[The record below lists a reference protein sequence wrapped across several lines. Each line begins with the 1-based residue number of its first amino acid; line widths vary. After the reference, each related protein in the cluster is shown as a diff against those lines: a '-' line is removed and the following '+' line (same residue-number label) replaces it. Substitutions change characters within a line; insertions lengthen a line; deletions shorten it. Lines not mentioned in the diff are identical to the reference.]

1 MRTRLCLQAAF
12 PLATLAVFF
21 ALPVSIFAQ
30 FQPPTS
36 EELSMKEEPK
46 APGAAAI
53 YLYREETVD
62 DNLHYHSFFA
72 RIKVLTEKGKELAT
86 VGVPYPKGQFH
97 ITDIKARTIH
107 ADGTTIPLDV
117 KPADLLVALNT
128 RSGGQ
133 VNKMVFTLPSV
144 EVGSILEY
152 KWQLRYD
159 DEVLSSPDWDVQQPY
174 FVRKAHYSFIP
185 FKYMDRV
192 TDSKGGLANKL
203 LYSSM
208 LPEGT
213 KVVEEASGR
222 YTLDALNVQAIPHE
236 DYMPPLGALIE
247 QVQFYYSGSYGM
259 DDFWKHE
266 GGSWSKEMDHFASET
281 KPLKEAVAQIVAA
294 GDSEDAKAR
303 KLYDAVM
310 ALDNTDY
317 TRRKSKEELKQEGL
331 KRAKDAE
338 GVWKQKS
345 GSSDEIALLYLAMA
359 RIAGLKAYAML
370 LCNRDQEVFNPYFMS
385 MRQLD
390 DVLVIVS
397 INGKEQPLDPG
408 KRFATFGQLAWKHT
422 LTGGLRQSDKGTV
435 FAETRGNPY
444 KEAQTLR
451 VADVN
456 IALDGTVSGTARV
469 SMAGPAAARW
479 RELAVENDEDE
490 VKKQFNEYLRELVP
504 DGVTADFD
512 HFLGLDDYHS
522 QLMGI
527 VKLSG
532 NMGTKTGKRIFL
544 PGVFFASHAKH
555 PFVADEKRQTA
566 VDMEYADN
574 IVDEVTYHVPDT
586 FSVESA
592 PPDTSIPWTGH
603 AAFQLKSTVDKN
615 SIEVDRTL
623 ARAFTMVMPKDYS
636 ALHEFYQKM
645 ATADQQ
651 QLVLTAVANAGK

>member
-1 MRTRLCLQAAF
+1 MRTRFCLQAAL
-12 PLATLAVFF
+12 PLATLAVFL
-21 ALPVSIFAQ
+21 ALPVSLLAQ

-107 ADGTTIPLDV
+107 EDGTIIPLDV

-281 KPLKEAVAQIVAA
+281 KPLKEAVAKIVAA
-294 GDSEDAKAR
+294 GDNEDAKAR

-317 TRRKSKEELKQEGL
+317 TRRKSKEELKQQGL

-338 GVWKQKS
+338 DVWKQKS

-390 DVLVIVS
+390 DVLVIVV

-422 LTGGLRQSDKGTV
+422 LTSGLRQSDKGPV
-435 FAETRGNPY
+435 FAETHGNPY
-444 KEAQTLR
+444 KEATTLR

-456 IALDGTVSGTARV
+456 IAPDGTVSGTARV

-479 RELAVENDEDE
+479 RELAIENDEDE
-490 VKKQFNEYLRELVP
+490 VKKQFNEYLHGLVP

-544 PGVFFASHAKH
+544 PGVFFASRAKH
-555 PFVADEKRQTA
+555 PFVADEKRQTV

-574 IVDEVTYHVPDT
+574 IVDEVTYHVPDI

-592 PPDTSIPWTGH
+592 PPNTSIPWTGH

-623 ARAFTMVMPKDYS
+623 ARAFTMVPPKDYS
-636 ALHEFYQKM
+636 ALHDFYQKV

-651 QLVLTAVANAGK
+651 QLVLTAVANSGK

>member
-1 MRTRLCLQAAF
+1 MRTRLSQQAALS
-12 PLATLAVFF
+12 LATLAVFF
-21 ALPVSIFAQ
+21 ALPVSLFAQ
-30 FQPPTS
+30 FQPPSS

-86 VGVPYPKGQFH
+86 VSVPYPKGKFSV
-97 ITDIKARTIH
+97 TDVKARTIH
-107 ADGTTIPLDV
+107 ADGTVIPLDV
-117 KPADLLVALNT
+117 KPSDLVDQKGT
-128 RSGGQ
+128 GFQ
-133 VNKMVFTLPSV
+133 INKMVFTLPSA

-192 TDSKGGLANKL
+192 TDSKGSLANKL

-266 GGSWSKEMDHFASET
+266 GGSWSKEMDRFASET

-294 GDSEDAKAR
+294 GDNEDAKAR

-317 TRRKSKEELKQEGL
+317 TRRKSKEELKQQGL

-338 GVWKQKS
+338 DVWKQKS

-390 DVLVIVS
+390 DVLVVVS
-397 INGKEQPLDPG
+397 VNGKEQPIDPG

-469 SMAGPAAARW
+469 AMAGPAAARW

-490 VKKQFNEYLRELVP
+490 VKKQFNEYLHGLVP

-615 SIEVDRTL
+615 SIEVNRTL

-636 ALHEFYQKM
+636 ALHEFYQKV

-651 QLVLTAVANAGK
+651 QLVLTAVANSGK

>member
-1 MRTRLCLQAAF
+1 MRTRFCLQAAF
-12 PLATLAVFF
+12 ALAALATFL
-21 ALPVSIFAQ
+21 ALPVSLFAQ
-30 FQPPTS
+30 FQPPSS
-36 EELSMKEEPK
+36 EELSMNEEPK

-72 RIKVLTEKGKELAT
+72 RIKVLTEKGKEMAT
-86 VGVPYPKGQFH
+86 VGVPYPKGKFSV
-97 ITDIKARTIH
+97 TDVKARTIH
-107 ADGTTIPLDV
+107 ADGTIIPLDV
-117 KPADLLVALNT
+117 KPSDLLVALNT

-159 DEVLSSPDWDVQQPY
+159 DQWLSSPDWDLQQPY

-185 FKYMDRV
+185 FKYLYRIE
-192 TDSKGGLANKL
+192 DSKGNSANKL
-203 LYSSM
+203 LYSYM
-208 LPEGT
+208 LPDGS
-213 KVVEEASGR
+213 KVVQEASGR
-222 YTLDALNVQAIPHE
+222 YTLDVANLPAIPDE
-236 DYMPPLGALIE
+236 DYMPPLGTLIE
-247 QVQFYYSGSYGM
+247 QVHFYYSGSYGM
-259 DDFWKHE
+259 EDYWKHE

-281 KPLKEAVAQIVAA
+281 KPLREAVAQIVAA

-331 KRAKDAE
+331 KRIKDVE
-338 GVWKQKS
+338 DVWKQKS

-359 RIAGLKAYAML
+359 RIAGLKAYAMV
-370 LCNRDQEVFNPYFMS
+370 LCNRDRSVFNPYFMS
-385 MRQLD
+385 TQQLD

-397 INGKEQPLDPG
+397 INGKDLPLDPG
-408 KRFATFGQLAWKHT
+408 KRFALFGQLAWKHT
-422 LTGGLRQSDKGTV
+422 LTAGLRQSDKGAV
-435 FAETRGNPY
+435 FVQTPGNTY
-444 KEAQTLR
+444 KDAVTLR

-456 IALDGTVSGTARV
+456 IALDGAVSGTARV
-469 SMAGPAAARW
+469 AMTGPAATHW
-479 RELAVENDEDE
+479 RELAIENDEDE
-490 VKKQFNEYLRELVP
+490 VKKQFNEYMRGLVP

-512 HFLGLDDYHS
+512 HFLGLNDYHS

-555 PFVADEKRQTA
+555 PFVADDKRQTT
-566 VDMEYADN
+566 VDMEYAED
-574 IVDEVTYHVPDT
+574 IKDEVAYNLPDS

-592 PPDTSIPWTGH
+592 PPDTNIPWTGH
-603 AAFQLKSTVDKN
+603 AVLQLKSTVDKN
-615 SIEVDRTL
+615 KIEVDRTL
-623 ARAFTMVMPKDYS
+623 VRAFTLVVPKDYS
-636 ALHEFYQKM
+636 ALHDFYQKV

-651 QLVLTAVANAGK
+651 QLVLTAAANTGK